1 MKKFLA
7 LALALAM
14 MFTLVACSTSGDNS
28 GNTVTPSAGSAAT
41 PGTGDS
47 GNTDSG
53 NTESGGAYNLTVNLS
68 SEPATI
74 DPALNSAVDGAVM
87 LNHFFEG
94 LIKLG
99 PVENG
104 EEMRGAEFVPGQAEK
119 WDVVDNADGTQVW
132 TFHLRDGIQWSDG
145 QPVTAED
152 FVYSWQ
158 RLVDPATAADYAYM
172 IDVVVNAND
181 IMAGAIA
188 PSELGVRAIDD
199 KTFEVTLIT
208 NVPYFTDIAGF
219 PACFPVRKDIIE
231 SAGDQWT
238 FDPATYIGNG
248 PYKLQSWTHSEQI
261 VAVKNDKHYD
271 YANLGPDSITF
282 KLIDDQNAMLNGF
295 QTGELDYI
303 EDLPIA
309 EIPALLD
316 SGELKIVPYLGTYYV
331 EFNTTLAPFDNPQI
345 REAFNL
351 VIDRT
356 FIVTNITQ
364 TAQVPASGF
373 VPAGI
378 YDANQSGD
386 FRAVGGDYYSVDD
399 ADYEA
404 NCEKARQIL
413 ADAGYPGGAGFP
425 TVEYLYNTSDAHKAI
440 GESLQNVWQKE
451 LGVTV
456 QLQNEEWNTFLETR
470 KQGRFSICRGGW
482 IADYNDAVNFLDMFV
497 TGGGNNDPQYA
508 NPDFDALIRQ
518 IKAESNPTTRTKLL
532 HEAEDML
539 LGRDWVVAPIYFYTN
554 KYMLKPGIS
563 GFFHSPM
570 GYTIFSYSKQQ

>member
-1 MKKFLA
+1 MKRFLA
-7 LALALAM
+7 LALALTMVFA
-14 MFTLVACSTSGDNS
+14 LAACNNGTDSGSVTQSGD
-28 GNTVTPSAGSAAT
+28 GAAT
-41 PGTGDS
+41 TPGAGASTNPGDS
-47 GNTDSG
+47 GTSA
-53 NTESGGAYNLTVNLS
+53 GGFELTVNLS

-104 EEMRGAEFVPGQAEK
+104 EEMKGAEFIPGQAES
-119 WDVVDNADGTQVW
+119 WDIADNPDGTQVW
-132 TFHLRDGIQWSDG
+132 TFHLRDGITWSDG
-145 QPVTAED
+145 QPVTAGD
-152 FVYSWQ
+152 FVYAWQ
-158 RLVDPATAADYAYM
+158 RLVTPDTAADYAYM
-172 IDVVVNAND
+172 LDVVVNAND
-181 IMAGAIA
+181 IMEGTKQ
-188 PSELGVRAIDD
+188 PSELGVKALDD

-219 PACFPVRKDIIE
+219 PACFPVRKDVIE

-248 PYKLQSWTHSEQI
+248 PYKLQSWNHSEQI

-271 YANLGPDSITF
+271 YANLGPDTITF
-282 KLIDDQNAMLNGF
+282 KLIDDQSAMLNGF

-316 SGELKIVPYLGTYYV
+316 SGALKVVPYLGTYYV
-331 EFNTTLAPFDNPQI
+331 EFQTTLAPFDNPKV

-356 FIVTNITQ
+356 FIVKNITQ
-364 TAQVPASGF
+364 TGQLPASGF
-373 VPAGI
+373 VPSGI
-378 YDANQSGD
+378 YDAGQAGD
-386 FRAVGGDYYSVDD
+386 FREVGGDYYSIAD

-404 NCEKARQIL
+404 NCEKARALL
-413 ADAGYPGGAGFP
+413 AEAGFAGGAGFP
-425 TVEYLYNTSDAHKAI
+425 TVEYLYNTSDAHKAV
-440 GESLQNVWQKE
+440 GEALQNMWQTE

-518 IKAESNPTTRTKLL
+518 IKAESDPAKRTAAL
-532 HEAEDML
+532 HSAEDML

-563 GFFHSPM
+563 NFYHSAM
-570 GYTIFSYSKQQ
+570 GYTIFSYAKQG